1 MNRQQRRNAYKSM
14 GILKNKSS
22 RQFNDPVR
30 NQITEQLS
38 REGKEKHKT
47 MVEANERKYHEEMEH
62 RLAEY
67 KKTLEVAGWEGKEI
81 EKLAEAWMLRA
92 VKDKDNYQ
100 QDKKD
105 AKRLTKEAEALKAK
119 RISK

>member
-1 MNRQQRRNAYKSM
+1 MNRRQKRNAYRSM

-22 RQFNDPVR
+22 RSFADPTR
-30 NQITEQLS
+30 RQITEQLS
-38 REGKEKHKT
+38 REGKEKHKA

-62 RLAEY
+62 KLAEY
-67 KKTLEVAGWEGKEI
+67 KKNLEVTGWEGKEI

-105 AKRLTKEAEALKAK
+105 AKRLTKEAEALKVK

>member
-38 REGKEKHKT
+38 REGKEKHKA

-62 RLAEY
+62 KLAEY
-67 KKTLEVAGWEGKEI
+67 KKNLEVTGWEGKEI

-119 RISK
+119 RVNK

>member
-30 NQITEQLS
+30 NQITGQLS
-38 REGKEKHKT
+38 KEGKEKHKA
-47 MVEANERKYHEEMEH
+47 MVEANEKKYHEEMEH
-62 RLAEY
+62 KLAEY

-92 VKDKDNYQ
+92 VKDKENYQ

-119 RISK
+119 RTK

>member
-22 RQFNDPVR
+22 RQFNDPTR
-30 NQITEQLS
+30 RQITEQLS
-38 REGKEKHKT
+38 REGAQKHKA
-47 MVEANERKYHEEMEH
+47 MVEANERKLHEEMEH

-67 KKTLEVAGWEGKEI
+67 KKTLEVAGWKDKEI

-119 RISK
+119 RTK